1 MMNTQAINTKHL
13 ESDTKNSEK
22 AAKKLVVRMIQQE
35 RKDPLTLVSRLKAG
49 EYWAGHPLGSH

>member
-49 EYWAGHPLGSH
+49 E